1 MKTVL
6 ATLLALYLLVSC
18 RQSQEEKNQEQVV
31 LPFYTAADFTPQ
43 WIDSSAK
50 TYNSIHSIPSFSFI
64 NQAGDSVTEKT
75 MVGKIY
81 VADFFFTSCPGIC
94 KRLSTNLA
102 LVQEAY
108 KGDNNVMLL
117 SHSVTPENDSVPRLK
132 QYADAFGAIPGKWNL
147 VTGNRQQIYRIAREA
162 YFADEDMGR
171 EKNENDFLHTEN
183 FLLIDSHRRIRG
195 VYKGTSVADVNNLI
209 ADIKTLQTEK

>member
-1 MKTVL
+1 MKTVF
-6 ATLLALYLLVSC
+6 AALFVLFAVSSC
-18 RQSQEEKNQEQVV
+18 RQGEKEQEPVV
-31 LPFYTAADFTPQ
+31 LPYYTTADFTPQ
-43 WIDSSAK
+43 WIETSVAD
-50 TYNSIHSIPSFSFI
+50 NGSIHSIPSFRFI
-64 NQAGDSVTEKT
+64 NQSGDSVTEKT
-75 MVGKIY
+75 MTGKIY

-102 LVQEAY
+102 LVQEAF
-108 KGDNNVMLL
+108 KDDNGVMLL

-147 VTGNRQQIYRIAREA
+147 VTGNRSEIYRIAREA

-171 EKNENDFLHTEN
+171 QKNENDFLHTEN

-209 ADIKTLQTEK
+209 ADIKTLQGEK

>member
-1 MKTVL
+1 MKIFF
-6 ATLLALYLLVSC
+6 ATLLVLLALVSC
-18 RQSQEEKNQEQVV
+18 RQEKEEEKQEPVV

-43 WIDSSAK
+43 WIEPTAPG
-50 TYNSIHSIPSFSFI
+50 YRSIHSIPPFSFI

-75 MVGKIY
+75 VTGKIY

-102 LVQEAY
+102 MVQEVFRN
-108 KGDNNVMLL
+108 DSSVMLL
-117 SHSVTPENDSVPRLK
+117 SHSVTPESDSVPRLK

-171 EKNENDFLHTEN
+171 QKNENDFLHTEN
-183 FLLIDSHRRIRG
+183 FLLIDAHRRIRG

-209 ADIKTLQTEK
+209 ADIKTLQAEK

>member
-1 MKTVL
+1 MKTVIT
-6 ATLLALYLLVSC
+6 AIFLVLSLGSC
-18 RQSQEEKNQEQVV
+18 RQAPEEKIQQAVP

-43 WIDSSAK
+43 WIETSAPG
-50 TYNSIHSIPSFSFI
+50 YDAIHSIPSFSFI
-64 NQAGDSVTEKT
+64 NQAGDPVTEKT
-75 MVGKIY
+75 MAGKIY

-102 LVQEAY
+102 LVQEAF
-108 KGDNNVMLL
+108 KHDSGVMLL

-147 VTGNRQQIYRIAREA
+147 VTGSRQDIYRIARDA
-162 YFADEDMGR
+162 YFADEDLGR
-171 EKNENDFLHTEN
+171 QKNENDFLHTEN

-209 ADIKTLQTEK
+209 TDIKTLQSEK

>member
-1 MKTVL
+1 MKTISAAWVFL
-6 ATLLALYLLVSC
+6 FAMASC
-18 RQSQEEKNQEQVV
+18 RQEQEEKKQESVV

-43 WIDSSAK
+43 WIDSGAG
-50 TYNSIHSIPSFSFI
+50 YNAIHRIPSFSFI
-64 NQAGDSVTEKT
+64 NQAGDTVTEQT
-75 MVGKIY
+75 MRGKIY

-102 LVQEAY
+102 LVQEAF
-108 KGDNNVMLL
+108 KNDNSLVLL

-132 QYADAFGAIPGKWNL
+132 QYADAFGAIPGKWHL

-171 EKNENDFLHTEN
+171 QKNENDFLHTEN
-183 FLLIDSHRRIRG
+183 FLLIDNHRRIRG

-209 ADIKTLQTEK
+209 ADIKTLQAEK